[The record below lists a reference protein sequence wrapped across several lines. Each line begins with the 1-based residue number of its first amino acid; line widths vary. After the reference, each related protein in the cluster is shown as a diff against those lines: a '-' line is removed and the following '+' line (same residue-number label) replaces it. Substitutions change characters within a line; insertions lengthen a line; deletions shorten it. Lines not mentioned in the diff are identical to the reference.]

1 MRPWRHAPEK
11 DGAAPENRELR
22 ADYPG
27 CSCAILTP
35 AFHIR
40 IPIPTVGL
48 LDDLKRQAQERQSQQ
63 QTDTAALAR
72 NTALVEAACK
82 SAFQYWLELA
92 KQLNV
97 LQPTSPVRYV
107 LDGRNVFEQLNMV
120 DFRVDARRQSLHGQ
134 PCHEYV
140 QLLCLLRSGRQVV
153 LTRDFPTEIDKL
165 SARLRT
171 SGVDFH
177 SEAVRDAETGRYLH
191 TRFEFTADFMAGV
204 KLQPAHEHGTVQFH
218 VFNLEGFESLL
229 LEVPAF
235 EVSQVL
241 LDELS
246 KLTLGQPNRFVQ
258 QGRLLRRS

>member
-1 MRPWRHAPEK
+1 M
-11 DGAAPENRELR
+11 
-22 ADYPG
+22 
-27 CSCAILTP
+27 
-35 AFHIR
+35 
-40 IPIPTVGL
+40 GL

-63 QTDTAALAR
+63 QTDAAALAR

-82 SAFQYWLELA
+82 NVFQYWLELA

-97 LQPTSPVRYV
+97 LHPTSPVRYV
-107 LDGRNVFEQLNMV
+107 LDARNVFEQMKMA

-134 PCHEYV
+134 PCHDYI
-140 QLLCLLRSGRQVV
+140 QLLCCLRSGRQIE

-165 SARLRT
+165 TERLRV
-171 SGVDFH
+171 SGVEFH
-177 SEAVRDAETGRYLH
+177 SEAVRDADTGRYLH

-204 KLQPAHEHGTVQFH
+204 KLQPVHEHGVVQFK

-235 EVSQVL
+235 EVSQVM

-246 KLTLGQPNRFVQ
+246 KLVLGQPNSFVQ
-258 QGRLLRRS
+258 HGRLLKRS